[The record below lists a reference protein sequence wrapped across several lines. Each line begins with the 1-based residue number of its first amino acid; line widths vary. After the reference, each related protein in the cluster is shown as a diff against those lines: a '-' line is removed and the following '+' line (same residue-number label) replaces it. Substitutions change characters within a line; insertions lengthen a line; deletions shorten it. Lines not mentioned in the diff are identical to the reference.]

1 MDFVGAIKS
10 GFENFIN
17 FKGVATRSEYWYW
30 ALFTVLVNIL
40 TSFIDKITDSSIIST
55 LVSVAL
61 IIPGLA
67 VLFRR
72 LRDAGYRSAW
82 AWTTISV
89 SAVFLFALIA
99 FIVSLFMV
107 GLDYAVVANPDLM
120 TDAMLTDWFSNPAVL
135 GFMLLTLVTGFAT
148 FILSVVVNIAF
159 CIQPTKTAEQGNKYV
174 LPQNPTI

>member
-10 GFENFIN
+10 GFENFFN

-30 ALFTVLVNIL
+30 FLFTVLVNIL
-40 TSFIDKITDSSIIST
+40 TSFIDKVTDSSIIST
-55 LVSVAL
+55 VVSVAL
-61 IIPGLA
+61 LIPSLA

-82 AWTTISV
+82 AWSAIAV
-89 SAVFLFALIA
+89 SLVFVFALIA
-99 FIVSLFMV
+99 FIVSLFLV
-107 GLDYAVVANPDLM
+107 GLDYSVVANPDLM

-135 GFMLLTLVTGFAT
+135 VFLFLTLITGLAALVLNV
-148 FILSVVVNIAF
+148 IVNIAF

-174 LPQNPTI
+174 LPKNPTI